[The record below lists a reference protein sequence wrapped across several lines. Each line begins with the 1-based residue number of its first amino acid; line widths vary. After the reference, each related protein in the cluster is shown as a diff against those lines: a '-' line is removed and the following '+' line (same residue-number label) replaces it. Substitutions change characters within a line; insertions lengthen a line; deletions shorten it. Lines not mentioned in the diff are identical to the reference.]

1 MKTRCVFSTPDLQ
14 AASAAMAAAR
24 GAGVAD
30 QDISLVAREDIELE
44 KIPDHR
50 LNDHNDQSPAAL
62 RGVAFG
68 GGSGL
73 LLGLIAVAVPPL
85 GLTLAGAAAM
95 TLIGAAMG
103 AWTGALVGLDVPDTI
118 SRKFEDEIAAGRIL
132 VVLDGEPAQ
141 LAIATAAV
149 QAAGATTLPFSTP
162 TALS

>member
-14 AASAAMAAAR
+14 VASAAMAAAR

-118 SRKFEDEIAAGRIL
+118 SRKFENEIATGRIL
-132 VVLDGEPAQ
+132 VVLDGEPDQ

-149 QAAGATTLPFSTP
+149 QAAGATMLPFSTP